1 MFDRETPPSV
11 DVNGTG
17 LVAGL
22 KELWARHLG
31 ETVQADGHLGF
42 SRFHLYRDA
51 GHITVEGPWE
61 GAVRLRQFVFGSKR
75 SFSSGY
81 VNEADQHALSTIAMT
96 HARLASE
103 GRSSEDILEAAA
115 ASTGWDDLEERLSRL

>member
-1 MFDRETPPSV
+1 M
-11 DVNGTG
+11 
-17 LVAGL
+17 AGL
-22 KELWARHLG
+22 EELWARHLG

-81 VNEADQHALSTIAMT
+81 VNEAEQQALSTIAMT

-103 GRSSEDILEAAA
+103 GRSSEDILEAAVA
-115 ASTGWDDLEERLSRL
+115 ADDWSELEARLSSL